1 MIIWVVIMKIQK
13 ERLLLVLKL
22 SLLMGTAFF
31 CVIRTDEVKA
41 EVSSAAQRCIY
52 VLIPSL
58 YAMLAVTSLIT
69 ASGITGRLPKP
80 AAVVGKAL
88 FGMTPQETSA
98 FVLGMFAGYPVG
110 TRMLVSGESGKR
122 RAELLS
128 GVCFG
133 AGPSFISGCV
143 SGELYGSRTVGRII
157 ILSGTGAN
165 LLLAFVLSFM
175 LRDGLPDNNSR
186 QPVRLTGIMLS
197 EAVKN
202 SGKALGMLC
211 LAVMA
216 FSVPA
221 TALECTDFASDIG
234 SFVSQLTD
242 IPSEDAEVMLRSVLD
257 ITSLGEL
264 SHGNYR
270 LLPWICALV
279 SFGGI
284 CVMFQISAV
293 TSGKI
298 SLIPLVVTRL
308 AAAVVSFFM
317 CRILMTFMLRDE
329 VIRTSATEIHS
340 FRSDSPIP
348 SLLLIVMT
356 VMVISASHRGISGG
370 DTNVRK
376 NYR

>member
-1 MIIWVVIMKIQK
+1 MGGFMKIQK
-13 ERLLLVLKL
+13 ERLLLTWKL
-22 SLLMGTAFF
+22 IMLIGTAIF
-31 CVIRTDEVKA
+31 CILRTDAVKTA
-41 EVSSAAQRCIY
+41 VSAAVQRCIY

-69 ASGITGRLPKP
+69 ACGITGHLPKP
-80 AAVVGKAL
+80 AAALGKAL
-88 FGMTPQETSA
+88 FGMTPHETSA
-98 FVLGMFAGYPVG
+98 FILGMFAGYPVG

-133 AGPSFISGCV
+133 AGPAFICGCI
-143 SGELYGSRTVGRII
+143 SGELYGSETAGRII
-157 ILSGTGAN
+157 IVSTICSN

-175 LRDGLPDNNSR
+175 LRDSLPENNVR
-186 QPVRLTGIMLS
+186 PPVHLTGIMLS
-197 EAVKN
+197 DAVRN
-202 SGKALGMLC
+202 GGKSLGMIC
-211 LAVMA
+211 LAVMV

-221 TALECTDFASDIG
+221 AALECTDVASAVG
-234 SFVSQLTD
+234 SLISEISG
-242 IPSEDAEVMLRSVLD
+242 IPSEDAEVLCCSVLD
-257 ITSLGEL
+257 ITALGDV

-298 SLIPLVVTRL
+298 SLVPLVITRL
-308 AAAVVSFFM
+308 AAAVLSFFL
-317 CRILMTFMLRDE
+317 CRIFMPFMLRDE
-329 VIRTSATEIHS
+329 VIRTSATEIRS

-356 VMVISASHRGISGG
+356 VMVISASYRKISGG
-370 DTNVRK
+370 DPNVRK
-376 NYR
+376 NQR

>member
-1 MIIWVVIMKIQK
+1 MIIRVVIMKIQK
-13 ERLLLVLKL
+13 ERLLLALKL
-22 SLLMGTAFF
+22 TLLIGTAVF
-31 CVIRTDEVKA
+31 CVIRTDDVKS
-41 EVSSAAQRCIY
+41 EVSAAAQRCIY

-69 ASGITGRLPKP
+69 ACGITRHLPKS
-80 AAVVGKAL
+80 AAAVGKAL
-88 FGMTPQETSA
+88 FGMTPHETSA
-98 FVLGMFAGYPVG
+98 FILGMFAGYPVG
-110 TRMLVSGESGKR
+110 TRMLVSGGSGKR

-133 AGPSFISGCV
+133 AGPAFIYGCI
-143 SGELYGSRTVGRII
+143 SGELYGSQTAGKII
-157 ILSGTGAN
+157 ILSAVGAN
-165 LLLAFVLSFM
+165 LLLASVLSFM
-175 LRDGLPDNNSR
+175 LRDTPPESN
-186 QPVRLTGIMLS
+186 VRPQLHLTGIMLS
-197 EAVKN
+197 DAVKN
-202 SGKALGMLC
+202 SGKALGMMC

-221 TALECTDFASDIG
+221 AVLECADAASAVG
-234 SFVSQLTD
+234 KHFSQLAA
-242 IPSEDAEVMLRSVLD
+242 ISSEDAEVLFRSVLD
-257 ITSLGEL
+257 ITSLGDL

-284 CVMFQISAV
+284 CVIFQISAV

-298 SLIPLVVTRL
+298 SLMPLVLTRL
-308 AAAVVSFFM
+308 AAAVLSYFL
-317 CRILMTFMLRDE
+317 CRMLMTFMLRDE
-329 VIRTSATEIHS
+329 VISASTAEIRS
-340 FRSDSPIP
+340 FRSASPIP

-356 VMVISASHRGISGG
+356 AMVISASHRRITGG